1 MAVVVENASRHP
13 RKKAKLAEVACVI
26 VKVLRVILIVGT
38 IACLLAFF
46 LGLIR
51 GLVVAAVVFA
61 QWTLLL
67 FCYSI
72 LLDVVAKAITRI
84 VFGSG
89 IAEGTSRGLRL
100 SGLLFVLVALIS
112 IAFSEAASVLLTGS
126 LSPVSFQFSGPGCFP
141 PVGLWEELVSAQS
154 RRDVPIC
161 GFDLSALILA
171 VSFWGLSYIVD
182 YGVKIQRDDED
193 VI

>member
-1 MAVVVENASRHP
+1 MAVVVEKASRHP
-13 RKKAKLAEVACVI
+13 QKKAKLAEMACVI
-26 VKVLRVILIVGT
+26 VKVLRAIFVLGT
-38 IACLLAFF
+38 ILCLLAFF

-72 LLDVVAKAITRI
+72 LLDVVAKAMTRI

-89 IAEGTSRGLRL
+89 IAEETSRGLRL
-100 SGLLFVLVALIS
+100 SGLIFVLVALVS
-112 IAFSEAASVLLTGS
+112 IVFSEVATVLLTGS
-126 LSPVSFQFSGPGCFP
+126 LSPVSLQFSGPGCFP
-141 PVGLWEELVSAQS
+141 PVGLWEELVSTQP
-154 RRDVPIC
+154 RWDVPIC
-161 GFDLSALILA
+161 GFDLSAPILA
-171 VSFWGLSYIVD
+171 VSFWSLSYIVD
-182 YGVKIQRDDED
+182 YGVKIQRDSED

>member
-89 IAEGTSRGLRL
+89 IAEGMSRGLRL

-112 IAFSEAASVLLTGS
+112 IAFSEAASVLLT
-126 LSPVSFQFSGPGCFP
+126 
-141 PVGLWEELVSAQS
+141 
-154 RRDVPIC
+154 
-161 GFDLSALILA
+161 
-171 VSFWGLSYIVD
+171 
-182 YGVKIQRDDED
+182 
-193 VI
+193 

>member
-89 IAEGTSRGLRL
+89 IAEGTSRGL
-100 SGLLFVLVALIS
+100 LFVGPS
-112 IAFSEAASVLLTGS
+112 I
-126 LSPVSFQFSGPGCFP
+126 CF
-141 PVGLWEELVSAQS
+141 GGADFHCL
-154 RRDVPIC
+154 
-161 GFDLSALILA
+161 F
-171 VSFWGLSYIVD
+171 
-182 YGVKIQRDDED
+182 
-193 VI
+193 

>member
-1 MAVVVENASRHP
+1 
-13 RKKAKLAEVACVI
+13 
-26 VKVLRVILIVGT
+26 
-38 IACLLAFF
+38 
-46 LGLIR
+46 
-51 GLVVAAVVFA
+51 
-61 QWTLLL
+61 
-67 FCYSI
+67 
-72 LLDVVAKAITRI
+72 
-84 VFGSG
+84 
-89 IAEGTSRGLRL
+89 
-100 SGLLFVLVALIS
+100 VALIS

-182 YGVKIQRDDED
+182 YGVKIQRGGED